1 MSLTSDERRNVAKEL
16 RDLID
21 DDLSRDDP
29 RSNVPLDD
37 VERVIGLYGGFY
49 EGGTTA
55 DCVEQLA
62 DLIDPR
68 CEDMAAHREDAFAP
82 GKKACDGH
90 FICSRCH
97 FDGRV
102 FGSIGFGDMATSE
115 TYYCPNCG
123 ARVVRPNGE

>member
-1 MSLTSDERRNVAKEL
+1 MSLTSDERRNVAEEL

-37 VERVIGLYGGFY
+37 VERAIGLYGGFY

-62 DLIDPR
+62 DLIDPTCKMRPVLKGFR
-68 CEDMAAHREDAFAP
+68 CSACGAYRDMSSFEEFP
-82 GKKACDGH
+82 WP
-90 FICSRCH
+90 RCP
-97 FDGRV
+97 
-102 FGSIGFGDMATSE
+102 E
-115 TYYCPNCG
+115 CG
-123 ARVVRPNGE
+123 ARVVSGDE